1 MKRVLKILLLLSLLV
16 FLFSSC
22 NYSTNE
28 LKNRLII
35 QAVGIDESTGGKVK
49 VTLQTLNTE
58 MAGNPNSGAN
68 LGDAIN
74 SITIEGSSIADAI
87 SNAAKQVGKKPLL
100 SQNRLIVFGRQ
111 TAEKGL
117 NAYLDYFV
125 RNAEDRATVL
135 VAVSDTT
142 AEELVS
148 AKMGESVLTSDSIED
163 ILLAMQFNTNIM
175 NQKLYMLIN
184 KLESDTAAAYLPVM
198 KAEAGEDGESTVKLQ
213 SVAVFQ
219 ADRLHYELQ
228 DEQVMALQLLSDTV
242 TGGSFSVQNAPYNST
257 TVLNIKKCTVK
268 IRPQVQGNQIVFQV
282 RVKMRA
288 DIAEN
293 QTDQPFPISQE
304 YIEET
309 TRVAE
314 SYINDI
320 IGQNVTHCFVNQ
332 NSDPF
337 CFGMRFKRMESQY
350 YKANIMDWEAVLPM
364 VNVQTETDIKI
375 EHAGNGV
382 ENL

>member
-1 MKRVLKILLLLSLLV
+1 MKRFLKIGILLGLLV
-16 FLFSSC
+16 FTFSSC
-22 NYSTNE
+22 NYSANE

-35 QAVGIDESTGGKVK
+35 QAVGIDQGTEGNVK

-74 SITIEGSSIADAI
+74 SVTVEGSSIADAI
-87 SNAAKQVGKKPLL
+87 SNAAKQIGKKPLL

-111 TAEKGL
+111 TAESGL
-117 NAYLDYFV
+117 HGHLDYFV

-163 ILLAMQFNTNIM
+163 ILLAMQFNTNII

-184 KLESDTAAAYLPVM
+184 KIESDTADAYLPVV
-198 KAEAGEDGESTVKLQ
+198 KAEAGEQGESKVSLQ
-213 SVAVFQ
+213 SVAVFNQ
-219 ADRLHYELQ
+219 DKLQYELQ
-228 DEQVMALQLLSDTV
+228 GEDVMALQLLSDTV
-242 TGGSFSVQNAPYNST
+242 QGGSFSVQNAQYNST
-257 TVLNIKKCTVK
+257 TVLKIKKCDVK
-268 IRPQVQGNQIVFQV
+268 IRPEVQEEKIVFQV
-282 RVKMRA
+282 RVKMQV
-288 DIAEN
+288 DITEN
-293 QTDQPFPISQE
+293 QTDQPFSVSQE
-304 YIEET
+304 YIDET
-309 TRVAE
+309 ARIAE
-314 SYINDI
+314 NYIHDL
-320 IGQNVTHCFVNQ
+320 IGQNITRCFVNQ

-337 CFGMRFKRMESQY
+337 CFGMRFKRVQSGY
-350 YKANIMDWEAVLPM
+350 YKAYIRNWKDALPT
-364 VNVQTETDIKI
+364 VDVQTETVI
-375 EHAGNGV
+375 EVENVGNGV

>member
-1 MKRVLKILLLLSLLV
+1 MKRFLKILLLLGLLV
-16 FLFSSC
+16 FSFSSC

-35 QAVGIDESTGGKVK
+35 QAIGIDEGEDGNVQ

-68 LGDAIN
+68 LGDALN
-74 SITIEGSSIADAI
+74 SITVEGSSIAEAI

-100 SQNRLIVFGRQ
+100 SQNRLIVFGRK
-111 TAEKGL
+111 TAENGL

-163 ILLAMQFNTNIM
+163 ILLAMQFNTNII

-184 KLESDTAAAYLPVM
+184 KIESNAADAYLPVI
-198 KAEAGEDGESTVKLQ
+198 KTESGEQGESTVRLQ
-213 SVAVFQ
+213 SVAVFNGDELQ
-219 ADRLHYELQ
+219 YELQ
-228 DEQVMALQLLSDTV
+228 DEEVLALQILSDTV
-242 TGGSFSVQNAPYNST
+242 KNGTFSVRNDQFNST
-257 TVLNIKKCTVK
+257 TVLKIKKCDVK
-268 IRPQVQGNQIVFQV
+268 IHPQVQGTQIVFDV
-282 RVKMRA
+282 RIKMHV

-293 QTDQPFPISQE
+293 LTDQPFSVSQA
-304 YIEET
+304 YIDET
-309 TRVAE
+309 ARVAE
-314 SYINDI
+314 RYIDTL

-337 CFGMRFKRMESQY
+337 CFGMRFKRMQSGY
-350 YKANIMDWEAVLPM
+350 YKTNIQNWKDILPT
-364 VNVQTETDIKI
+364 VNVLTETVI
-375 EHAGNGV
+375 EVENVGNGV